1 MTTANQSAAERNIT
15 LVAVANIQPSNYNP
29 RKRFD
34 ETGLDE
40 LAESIKQQGVLQ
52 PITVRP
58 IANTGRYEI
67 VFGERRY
74 RATVIAGSE
83 EIPAIISELSDEE
96 AQEMAVTENLQRK
109 DVTPTEEANAYK
121 QLIDSGRHTVETLS
135 VLFGKSENY
144 IRTRLNFSTL
154 IPELAELLDADII
167 TISVASEICR
177 YGEDVQREVYEN
189 HLKEGILHHSS
200 WRGRKAKEIAELI
213 EQKFTIDLERYA
225 FDKTE
230 CASCRHN
237 TNNLLLFNDG
247 GCGQCANRACLSE
260 MNAAFL
266 KEKAMQIV
274 QQQPDITLCR
284 DPYFTNET
292 TVERLIASGYDVET
306 INNCITFPKSPIV
319 PLIEDYDNSEDY
331 EEALKDYEEEQADYI
346 EICNEISRRNEAG
359 EITLYAKIGERDI
372 TLCYV
377 EKTAAQ
383 IAGSDKAAQTI
394 AAQIAELEQKDKRNK
409 EIAAENIV
417 DDVKKV
423 IREIDTTETKFGAD
437 EDRMMYFFL
446 LSSLRKEN
454 YAAVGIDK
462 ECDYLKDEEKMDV
475 IANLTA
481 KTKAIIRRDFLIAN
495 FKDAFRNNGSAALLL
510 DFAKKH
516 MPEELADITNK
527 YNEVYEK
534 RHIRLE
540 ERKAALLEQTEET
553 EQPQSEEVPQQA
565 TEEQQS
571 EVAA

>member
-247 GCGQCANRACLSE
+247 GCGQC
-260 MNAAFL
+260 
-266 KEKAMQIV
+266 V
-274 QQQPDITLCR
+274 WGT
-284 DPYFTNET
+284 
-292 TVERLIASGYDVET
+292 ER
-306 INNCITFPKSPIV
+306 N
-319 PLIEDYDNSEDY
+319 
-331 EEALKDYEEEQADYI
+331 
-346 EICNEISRRNEAG
+346 
-359 EITLYAKIGERDI
+359 
-372 TLCYV
+372 
-377 EKTAAQ
+377 
-383 IAGSDKAAQTI
+383 
-394 AAQIAELEQKDKRNK
+394 
-409 EIAAENIV
+409 
-417 DDVKKV
+417 
-423 IREIDTTETKFGAD
+423 
-437 EDRMMYFFL
+437 
-446 LSSLRKEN
+446 
-454 YAAVGIDK
+454 
-462 ECDYLKDEEKMDV
+462 
-475 IANLTA
+475 
-481 KTKAIIRRDFLIAN
+481 
-495 FKDAFRNNGSAALLL
+495 
-510 DFAKKH
+510 
-516 MPEELADITNK
+516 
-527 YNEVYEK
+527 VY
-534 RHIRLE
+534 
-540 ERKAALLEQTEET
+540 
-553 EQPQSEEVPQQA
+553 
-565 TEEQQS
+565 
-571 EVAA
+571 